1 MRSACILILFFFSSF
16 IISAQDEPS
25 TDYSISLLTIGPGPA
40 LVDNFGHTAIRVKS
54 NTNDYVFNY
63 GIYDFDDPNFYTKF
77 TQGRLLYKLG
87 VQSFNS
93 FKRGYEYQNRWVKEQ
108 KLDIT
113 LAQKEAV
120 VSYLL
125 KNAKPENQ
133 YYKYDYFTNNCA
145 TKPYDILKYTIDFK
159 FDEESILTEGV
170 SYRSIIHD
178 RSGINSWGSFG
189 IDLAL
194 GSLID
199 RELTTE
205 ELTFLPDYLYEIIS
219 SSVNSEST
227 SIVKE
232 DKKIVEA
239 MDSDQ
244 GFNLFGPFSFFL
256 VISMLIIWVT
266 YKNYRS
272 QKRSKWLDTTLFLF
286 TGIVGVILLFLWFG
300 TDHIWTKFNYNLLWA
315 FPLNL
320 ILIKQS
326 QMAEPNNW
334 FKKYLKFL
342 VILLCLMTLHWTI
355 GIQRFAPSLIPLIIA
370 LLTRYV
376 YLISSLKK
384 R

>member
-1 MRSACILILFFFSSF
+1 MRSAYILILFFFSSLF
-16 IISAQDEPS
+16 ISAQDKPYA
-25 TDYSISLLTIGPGPA
+25 DYSISLLTVGPGPS
-40 LVDNFGHTAIRVKS
+40 LVDNFGHSAIRVKS

-63 GIYDFDDPNFYTKF
+63 GIYDFDDPNFYAKF

-108 KLDIT
+108 HLDIT

-120 VSYLL
+120 VSFLL
-125 KNAKPENQ
+125 ENAKSENQ
-133 YYKYDYFTNNCA
+133 YYKYDYFINNCA
-145 TKPYDILKYTIDFK
+145 TKPYDILKYTIGFK
-159 FDEESILTEGV
+159 LDDKSIPSESIT
-170 SYRSIIHD
+170 YRSIIHA

-199 RELTTE
+199 RELTIE

-219 SSVNSEST
+219 SSENLAGKP
-227 SIVKE
+227 IVKK
-232 DKKIVEA
+232 DKKIVQAVEL
-239 MDSDQ
+239 DQ
-244 GFNLFGPFSFFL
+244 PFNFFGPFPFFL
-256 VISMLIIWVT
+256 LISLLIIWIT

-272 QKRSKWLDTTLFLF
+272 QKRSKWVDTMVFLF
-286 TGIVGVILLFLWFG
+286 TGMVGIVLLFLWFG

-320 ILIKQS
+320 ILIQQS
-326 QMAEPNNW
+326 QQAEPKNW
-334 FKKYLKFL
+334 FKKYLKLL

-355 GIQRFAPSLIPLIIA
+355 GIQQFAPSLMPLIIA
-370 LLTRYV
+370 LIVRYL

-384 R
+384 D